1 MNSEEQDEMFEIDAE
16 NAGYRNDYECE
27 RLKPMKGEHQTNII
41 LKNGDG
47 NSPTGTS
54 NRSKPVGVVMHRRH
68 SITLKRGDTDLSIDH
83 GGMQR
88 FLPTF
93 MHFSFADREAEH
105 LYQEYYSNEKRNDFR
120 ALIVIVIFVNLVLL
134 GLHLFSS
141 NGKAFSTSSTEFD
154 NNFKN
159 FNSDHLRHH
168 SSSHRNH
175 EDLRP
180 FATHSSNNRFKLN
193 QLSYQQIVVLGSCLV
208 LAIFL
213 FILCLRRSRDVLTS
227 RLWSLIPFALWL
239 VMMVQIICD
248 LWIFYG
254 QQPEP
259 SASLSWLLLYSYATY
274 VIFPLRFRI
283 CCALSILMAIIHSI
297 FILIFSKSDYLYP
310 NQIVA
315 NYILIVSVNLLST
328 MSFFFYERQQ
338 RRAFLETRQSLETK
352 LILEE
357 ESQEQERLLL
367 SVLPKHVAA
376 EIRQDLGAVVEGQF
390 HKIYMSR
397 HENVSILFADI
408 VGFTAISSIC
418 SAPELVKTLNELF
431 ARFDKLSEKYHQL
444 RIKILG
450 DCYYC
455 ISGAPEERSDHAV
468 LCVHMGLSMVDAIK
482 SVREQTNSTV
492 DMRVGIHT
500 GSVLAGV
507 LGQRQWQFDVY
518 SRDVELANKMESAG
532 LPGHLK
538 KDYLMHFNTN
548 EMNTGDD
555 GFGVV
560 QEKFNQN
567 IYPNDSADNFTV
579 LPQYIIFFCLLGL
592 LAITPFGCFQIY
604 NLINYHQIIHSKHNY
619 IIILITVMIV
629 LIIINRQFEL
639 MTRRLFLWQKD
650 VDSQKEMVAD
660 MRRKNEALVLNIL
673 PPHVAVHFLGKR
685 KNDEEL
691 YSKSYD
697 SVGVMFASMP
707 NFADF
712 YTEESVNNQGLE
724 CLRFLNEVI
733 SDYDSLL
740 SQPRFRDIFK
750 IKTISSSYMAASG
763 LNCDESTSKS
773 SDIKERWSHLA
784 QLTEFALTM
793 KVTLNGINKE
803 SFNNFVLRI
812 GINQGP
818 ITAGVIGARKPHY
831 DIWGNTV
838 NVASRMEST
847 GKAGCIQVVEET
859 KQILQEFD
867 FIFEQR
873 GLVSVKGKGK
883 LMTYYLIGKKQSST

>member
-27 RLKPMKGEHQTNII
+27 RLKPMKGEHQNVYDSANNLESKRLHNIIATHNNSNII

-141 NGKAFSTSSTEFD
+141 NGKAYSTSSTEFD

-310 NQIVA
+310 NQVKNFFTSISPIL
-315 NYILIVSVNLLST
+315 ILIVIWIVLFRLKCPLIKLNNFLHLS
-328 MSFFFYERQQ
+328 SFYYQPD
-338 RRAFLETRQSLETK
+338 RRKLHTYCQRQSFEYHVVFLLRTTATK
-352 LILEE
+352 
-357 ESQEQERLLL
+357 
-367 SVLPKHVAA
+367 
-376 EIRQDLGAVVEGQF
+376 
-390 HKIYMSR
+390 
-397 HENVSILFADI
+397 SI
-408 VGFTAISSIC
+408 
-418 SAPELVKTLNELF
+418 
-431 ARFDKLSEKYHQL
+431 
-444 RIKILG
+444 
-450 DCYYC
+450 
-455 ISGAPEERSDHAV
+455 
-468 LCVHMGLSMVDAIK
+468 
-482 SVREQTNSTV
+482 
-492 DMRVGIHT
+492 
-500 GSVLAGV
+500 
-507 LGQRQWQFDVY
+507 
-518 SRDVELANKMESAG
+518 
-532 LPGHLK
+532 
-538 KDYLMHFNTN
+538 
-548 EMNTGDD
+548 
-555 GFGVV
+555 
-560 QEKFNQN
+560 
-567 IYPNDSADNFTV
+567 
-579 LPQYIIFFCLLGL
+579 
-592 LAITPFGCFQIY
+592 
-604 NLINYHQIIHSKHNY
+604 
-619 IIILITVMIV
+619 
-629 LIIINRQFEL
+629 
-639 MTRRLFLWQKD
+639 
-650 VDSQKEMVAD
+650 
-660 MRRKNEALVLNIL
+660 
-673 PPHVAVHFLGKR
+673 
-685 KNDEEL
+685 
-691 YSKSYD
+691 
-697 SVGVMFASMP
+697 
-707 NFADF
+707 
-712 YTEESVNNQGLE
+712 
-724 CLRFLNEVI
+724 
-733 SDYDSLL
+733 
-740 SQPRFRDIFK
+740 FRD
-750 IKTISSSYMAASG
+750 
-763 LNCDESTSKS
+763 
-773 SDIKERWSHLA
+773 
-784 QLTEFALTM
+784 
-793 KVTLNGINKE
+793 
-803 SFNNFVLRI
+803 
-812 GINQGP
+812 
-818 ITAGVIGARKPHY
+818 
-831 DIWGNTV
+831 
-838 NVASRMEST
+838 
-847 GKAGCIQVVEET
+847 
-859 KQILQEFD
+859 
-867 FIFEQR
+867 
-873 GLVSVKGKGK
+873 
-883 LMTYYLIGKKQSST
+883 